1 MIKYSMVLRS
11 TQTMSIA
18 EDCVNK
24 LGSLLFSALHQL
36 YDAYIE
42 RAQMQLAPLA
52 RALQSRGLEF
62 RHLEC
67 DARGEAA
74 PSTEALRCRY

>member
-1 MIKYSMVLRS
+1 MIRYSMVLRS
-11 TQTMSIA
+11 TQAMSIA

-52 RALQSRGLEF
+52 RSAEQRIRSGT
-62 RHLEC
+62 H
-67 DARGEAA
+67 
-74 PSTEALRCRY
+74 RYSLSVGAGWHICEGKRTTA